1 MLLHLLPDLTGRPAI
16 ANLRRSDSLP
26 WGMNHPLAC
35 SLVLAR
41 GMFGGQ
47 RPPGL
52 YFETVAP
59 EHCEHAQ
66 GTKKKLLM

>member
-35 SLVLAR
+35 SLGPATA
-41 GMFGGQ
+41 MFGGQ

-52 YFETVAP
+52 YFKRSRPNIANTLRAR
-59 EHCEHAQ
+59 
-66 GTKKKLLM
+66 KRNY